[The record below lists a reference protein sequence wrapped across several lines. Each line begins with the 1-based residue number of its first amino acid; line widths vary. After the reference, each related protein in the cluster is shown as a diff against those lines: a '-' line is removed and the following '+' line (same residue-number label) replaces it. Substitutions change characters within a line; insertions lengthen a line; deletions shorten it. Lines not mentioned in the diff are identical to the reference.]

1 MAFEFAYATSGD
13 GVLPAKNF
21 PLASAYITAGVAKG
35 DVVKFNGSQ
44 QLIKAVA
51 ADTEVLGVLESAV
64 FEGVGVA
71 VKTGQVKYS
80 GEAVYRTPYTGGTPV
95 VGSAYPINA
104 SQVLNAATAG
114 GAGAIY
120 KVIGVDTANSI
131 AYVKITA
138 TTF

>member
-1 MAFEFAYATSGD
+1 MAFEFAYTTTGD

-21 PLASAYITAGVAKG
+21 PLASTYVTAGVAKG
-35 DVVKFNGSQ
+35 DVVKLNGSQ

-64 FEGVGVA
+64 FEGIGVP
-71 VKTGQVKYS
+71 VTTGQVKYS
-80 GEAVYRTPYTGGTPV
+80 GEAVYRTPYTGTTPV
-95 VGSAYPINA
+95 IGTAYPINA
-104 SQVLNAATAG
+104 SQVLNGSGT
-114 GAGAIY
+114 GAGSIY
-120 KVIGVDTANSI
+120 KVIGLDTANSI